1 MWCRC
6 YSCAAQGFWRCLPG
20 VQAGKLTEAA
30 RALYARLPTDSEL
43 NGTGLSVEDYITEI
57 DVWPENW
64 PAIQLFRQM
73 ATQWRI
79 GMNGPTGLDYQ
90 TLFLLIDRQELSK
103 EDAAQMFDDMRVC
116 EAAALEAMFENAR

>member
-1 MWCRC
+1 MPRG
-6 YSCAAQGFWRCLPG
+6 Q
-20 VQAGKLTEAA
+20 VGKLTEAA
-30 RALYARLPTDSEL
+30 RALYARLPSDSEL
-43 NGTGLSVEDYITEI
+43 NGTGLSIEDYITE
-57 DVWPENW
+57 VELWPENW
-64 PAIQLFRQM
+64 PVIQLFRQM

-116 EAAALEAMFENAR
+116 EAAALEALFENAR

>member
-1 MWCRC
+1 MWGRC
-6 YSCAAQGFWRCLPG
+6 YSCTSQGIRRCLPRG
-20 VQAGKLTEAA
+20 QIGKLSEAA

-43 NGTGLSVEDYITEI
+43 NGTGLSIEDYITE
-57 DVWPENW
+57 VELWPENW
-64 PAIQLFRQM
+64 PVIQLFRQM

-116 EAAALEAMFENAR
+116 EAAALEALFENAR

>member
-1 MWCRC
+1 M
-6 YSCAAQGFWRCLPG
+6 PG
-20 VQAGKLTEAA
+20 GQAGKLTEAA
-30 RALYARLPTDSEL
+30 RALYARLPSDSEL
-43 NGTGLSVEDYITEI
+43 NGTGLSAEDYIEEVELWT
-57 DVWPENW
+57 ENW
-64 PAIQLFRQM
+64 PVISLFRKM

-116 EAAALEAMFENAR
+116 EAAALESLFENAR